1 MEEIDTIIF
10 MKNKQR
16 LREYQKYYRQANK
29 KVLKEYEK
37 YYRQANKNKKS

>member
-29 KVLKEYEK
+29 
-37 YYRQANKNKKS
+37 NKKS